1 MELVKIDRDYYNP
14 SQIEEIQSSVWEVV
28 ADWIIPVL
36 IGFSPE
42 AVLAVYE
49 GEKKHAL
56 DLRTKVWEKLTSTYK
71 EVSRAPECPW
81 ANLISTLDLR
91 DVKVSELGLS
101 VVYAVYMALG
111 RDKGKFVNRFL
122 THSLSGIRAKKV
134 VPSKSYSWEEIEYA
148 DWIMSGG
155 RYRLDRC
162 VCDGERTFWGTKIK
176 TSIDRFKYL
185 SEDDKADLIIEWF
198 GTDMLQEIKE
208 LNSPGDLGAIS
219 DNGALDNLELLSDD
233 LGDEFGYRA
242 ELLSAEMHLEKLKLG
257 ICPAKYQLS
266 QELSWIRKALTDIG
280 DPKEGRDAYKSAYSY
295 LKIKV

>member
-36 IGFSPE
+36 MGFSPE

-71 EVSRAPECPW
+71 EASRAPECPW

-111 RDKGKFVNRFL
+111 RDGNKFANRFL
-122 THSLSGIRAKKV
+122 VHSLSGIRAKRAT
-134 VPSKSYSWEEIEYA
+134 PSKSYTWEEVEFA
-148 DWIMSGG
+148 DWIMSGD

-162 VCDGERTFWGTKIK
+162 ICDGERTFWGTKIK

-242 ELLSAEMHLEKLKLG
+242 ELLSAEMHLEKLKAG